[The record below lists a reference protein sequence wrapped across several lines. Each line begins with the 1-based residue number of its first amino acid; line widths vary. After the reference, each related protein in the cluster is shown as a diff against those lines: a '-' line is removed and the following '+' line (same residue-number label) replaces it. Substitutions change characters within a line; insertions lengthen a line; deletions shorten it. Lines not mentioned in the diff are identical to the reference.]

1 LGGAIAA
8 VFESKGEILVEDERT
23 LMSIQTRL
31 ISLALIC
38 SAAASTLGQ
47 QAKKK
52 IENAE
57 QLPVHSYPVPG
68 KASVLLTDD
77 AAFKVFV
84 AALEKDLENDLQN
97 YDIEDKTTLK
107 KYYGPLM
114 QIAILQGRYDD
125 ALSYLRK
132 ANALEDKPAAKAMAG
147 MLDQPLIDAKKA
159 GDGQDKVI
167 FETEF
172 KERLQTLPYEAVQND
187 LKEMKSNFEIISS
200 NLLSGLIE
208 QQYDTLAQKT
218 GIIPKNAAIDILDT
232 RFTIREVLPY
242 KDFVTAQLQ
251 TLVDAHKVEKQDIW
265 AARNVILADALEL
278 ATVVTAIWDVG
289 VDPSVFPGK
298 MWINKKEIPDNG
310 KDDDGN
316 GYIDDVYGIGWTW
329 DGKKDV
335 GPLRKLD
342 VTQAQIDTAKKYIK
356 GFSDME
362 ANLDTAEAQEW
373 KKKLSQLPKD
383 QVKLF
388 FEGIR
393 LYGNYAHG
401 THVAGIA
408 IAGNPAA
415 RILVIRNDFPYEMI
429 PPPPNQEWAE
439 GQASMLRDSVRY
451 MRDNGVRVVN
461 MSWGTSPQEIEDDM
475 QASGAGGP
483 VEQRHATAAKYFQ
496 MFKESFVKAMQEAPN
511 ILFVA
516 GAGNSNND
524 ARFDE
529 FIPAAI
535 DLPNTMTAGAVD
547 KAGEEAS
554 FTSFGKVD
562 VYANGYEVD
571 SVLPGGDHQ
580 SWSGT
585 SAAAP
590 QVTNLAAKLFAKYP
604 QFTAVQVKKLI
615 VDGSDEKEITGRKIR
630 LLNER
635 RSFELASQTAGL
647 K

>member
-1 LGGAIAA
+1 MPIH
-8 VFESKGEILVEDERT
+8 
-23 LMSIQTRL
+23 TRL

-38 SAAASTLGQ
+38 CAAVSTLGQ

-57 QLPVHSYPVPG
+57 HLPVHSYPVQG
-68 KASVLLTDD
+68 KASTLLTDD
-77 AAFKVFV
+77 AAFKVLV
-84 AALEKDLENDLQN
+84 AALQKDLENDLQN

-107 KYYGPLM
+107 KYYDPLM
-114 QIAILQGRYDD
+114 QIAILQGRYND

-132 ANALEDKPAAKAMAG
+132 KNALEDKPAAKAMAG
-147 MLDQPLIDAKKA
+147 MLDQPLIDASKA
-159 GDGQDKVI
+159 GEAQAQGI

-172 KERLQTLPYEAVQND
+172 KERLQKLPYEVVQNEV
-187 LKEMKSNFEIISS
+187 KQMKSGFEIISQ
-200 NLLSGLIE
+200 NLLVGFIE

-218 GIIPKNAAIDILDT
+218 GTVPKNAAIDILDT
-232 RFTIREVLPY
+232 RFTIREILPY
-242 KDFVTAQLQ
+242 KNFVAAQLQ
-251 TLVDAHKVEKQDIW
+251 MLIDAHKVEKQDIW
-265 AARNVILADALEL
+265 AARTVALSDSDNLAL
-278 ATVVTAIWDVG
+278 VVTGIWDVG

-316 GYIDDVYGIGWTW
+316 GYVDDVYGIGWTW
-329 DGKKDV
+329 YGKKDV
-335 GPLRKLD
+335 GPLRKLN
-342 VTQAQIDTAKKYIK
+342 VTQAQIDTEKQYAK
-356 GFSDME
+356 GFSDMQ
-362 ANLDTAEAQEW
+362 ANLDTSEAREL
-373 KKKLSQLPKD
+373 KKKLSELPKD
-383 QVKLF
+383 QVKPF
-388 FEGIR
+388 FEGVS
-393 LYGNYAHG
+393 LYFDYAHG

-408 IAGNPAA
+408 TAGNPAA
-415 RILVIRNDFPYEMI
+415 RILVIRNDWPYEMI

-439 GQASMLRDSVRY
+439 GWVSMLRDSVRY
-451 MRDNGVRVVN
+451 MHDNGVRVVN
-461 MSWGTSPQEIEDDM
+461 MSWGISPQEIEGDM
-475 QASGAGGP
+475 QASGAGGS
-483 VEQRHATAAKYFQ
+483 VEERHATATQYFK
-496 MFKESFVKAMQEAPN
+496 MLKDSFVGAVQSVPD
-511 ILFVA
+511 ILFVSA
-516 GAGNSNND
+516 AGNANND

-535 DLPNTMTAGAVD
+535 DLPNTMSAGAVD
-547 KAGEEAS
+547 KAGDEAS

-585 SAAAP
+585 SMASP

-604 QFTAVQVKKLI
+604 QLNAAQVKKLI

-635 RSFELASQTAGL
+635 RSFELASQTASV

>member
-1 LGGAIAA
+1 M
-8 VFESKGEILVEDERT
+8 

-31 ISLALIC
+31 ISVALIC
-38 SAAASTLGQ
+38 CAAVSTLGQ

-57 QLPVHSYPVPG
+57 QLPVHSYSVPG

-77 AAFKVFV
+77 AAFTVFV
-84 AALEKDLENDLQN
+84 AALRKDLENDLQD

-114 QIAILQGRYDD
+114 QISILQGRYDD
-125 ALSYLRK
+125 ALTYLNKR
-132 ANALEDKPAAKAMAG
+132 NALEDKAAAKAMAG

-159 GDGQDKVI
+159 GAGQAQAI

-172 KERLQTLPYEAVQND
+172 KERVQKLPYEVVQNEV
-187 LKEMKSNFEIISS
+187 KQMKSGFEIISQ
-200 NLLSGLIE
+200 NLLAGFIE
-208 QQYDTLAQKT
+208 QHYDTLAQKT
-218 GIIPKNAAIDILDT
+218 GTIPKNAAIDILDT

-242 KDFVTAQLQ
+242 KNFVAAQLQ
-251 TLVDAHKVEKQDIW
+251 TLIDAHKVEKQDIW
-265 AARNVILADALEL
+265 GARTVTLTEADNLT
-278 ATVVTAIWDVG
+278 TVVTAIWDVG
-289 VDPSVFPGK
+289 VDPSVFQGK

-316 GYIDDVYGIGWTW
+316 GYSDDVYGIGWTW
-329 DGKKDV
+329 YAKKDV

-342 VTQAQIDTAKKYIK
+342 VTQAQIDTDKQYAK
-356 GFSDME
+356 GFSDMQ
-362 ANLDTAEAQEW
+362 ANLDTTEAREL
-373 KKKLSQLPKD
+373 KKKLSELPKD
-383 QVKLF
+383 QVKPF
-388 FEGIR
+388 FEGLT
-393 LYGNYAHG
+393 LYVDYAHG

-408 IAGNPAA
+408 TAGNPAA
-415 RILVIRNDFPYEMI
+415 RILVIRIEFPYEMI

-439 GQASMLRDSVRY
+439 GWASMLRDSVRY
-451 MRDNGVRVVN
+451 MHDNGVRVVN
-461 MSWGTSPQEIEDDM
+461 MSWGISPQEIEDDM
-475 QASGAGGP
+475 QASGAGGS
-483 VEQRHATAAKYFQ
+483 VEQRHATAARYFK
-496 MFKESFVKAMQEAPN
+496 MLKEAFVGAMQGAPD
-511 ILFVA
+511 ILFA
-516 GAGNSNND
+516 SAAGNANND

-547 KAGEEAS
+547 KAGDEAS

-585 SAAAP
+585 SMASP

-604 QFTAVQVKKLI
+604 QLTAVQVKKLM
-615 VDGSDEKEITGRKIR
+615 VDGSDEKEITGRRIR

-635 RSFELASQTAGL
+635 RSFELASQTASF

>member
-1 LGGAIAA
+1 MPIHA
-8 VFESKGEILVEDERT
+8 
-23 LMSIQTRL
+23 RL

-38 SAAASTLGQ
+38 CAAVSTFGQ

-57 QLPVHSYPVPG
+57 QLPVHSYSVSG

-77 AAFKVFV
+77 AAFKVFA
-84 AALEKDLENDLQN
+84 AALQRDLENDLQN

-107 KYYGPLM
+107 KYYGALI

-125 ALSYLRK
+125 ALTYLRK
-132 ANALEDKPAAKAMAG
+132 KNALEDKPAAKAMTG
-147 MLDQPLIDAKKA
+147 MLNQPLIDARKA
-159 GDGQDKVI
+159 GAGQAQAI

-172 KERLQTLPYEAVQND
+172 RERVQKLPYEVVQNEV
-187 LKEMKSNFEIISS
+187 KQMKGGFETISQ
-200 NLLSGLIE
+200 NLLAGFIE

-218 GIIPKNAAIDILDT
+218 GTVSKNAAIDILDT
-232 RFTIREVLPY
+232 RFIIREILPY
-242 KDFVTAQLQ
+242 KSFVAAQLQ
-251 TLVDAHKVEKQDIW
+251 MLIDAHKVEKQDIW
-265 AARNVILADALEL
+265 SARTVTLTEADSLTTA
-278 ATVVTAIWDVG
+278 VTAIWDGG

-298 MWINKKEIPDNG
+298 MWVNKKEIPDNG

-316 GYIDDVYGIGWTW
+316 GYVDDVYGIGWTW
-329 DGKKDV
+329 YGKKDV
-335 GPLRKLD
+335 GPLGKLN
-342 VTQAQIDTAKKYIK
+342 VTQAQIDSDKQYSK

-362 ANLDTAEAQEW
+362 ANLDTTEAREL
-373 KKKLSQLPKD
+373 KKKLSELPKD
-383 QVKLF
+383 QVKPF
-388 FEGIR
+388 FEGLS
-393 LYGNYAHG
+393 LYLEYAHG
-401 THVAGIA
+401 TYVAGIA

-415 RILVIRNDFPYEMI
+415 RILVIRNEFPYEMI

-439 GQASMLRDSVRY
+439 GWASMLRDSVRY
-451 MRDNGVRVVN
+451 MHDNGVRVVN
-461 MSWGTSPQEIEDDM
+461 MSWVFSPQEIEDDM
-475 QASGAGGP
+475 QASGAGGS
-483 VEQRHATAAKYFQ
+483 VEQRHATAARYFK
-496 MFKESFVKAMQEAPN
+496 MLKDSFVGAMQGAPD
-511 ILFVA
+511 ILFVS
-516 GAGNSNND
+516 GAGNANND

-547 KAGEEAS
+547 KAGDEAA

-562 VYANGYEVD
+562 VYANGYDVD

-585 SAAAP
+585 SAASP

-604 QFTAVQVKKLI
+604 QLTVVQVKKLI
-615 VDGSDEKEITGRKIR
+615 VDGSNEKEITGRRIR

-635 RSFELASQTAGL
+635 RSFELASQTASF

>member
-1 LGGAIAA
+1 MPIH
-8 VFESKGEILVEDERT
+8 
-23 LMSIQTRL
+23 TRL

-38 SAAASTLGQ
+38 CAAVSTLGQ

-57 QLPVHSYPVPG
+57 HLPVHSYPVQG
-68 KASVLLTDD
+68 KASTLLTDD
-77 AAFKVFV
+77 AAFKVLV
-84 AALEKDLENDLQN
+84 AALQKDLENDLQN

-107 KYYGPLM
+107 KYYDPLM
-114 QIAILQGRYDD
+114 QIAILQGRYND

-132 ANALEDKPAAKAMAG
+132 KNALEDKPAAKAMAG
-147 MLDQPLIDAKKA
+147 MLDQPLIDASKA
-159 GDGQDKVI
+159 GEAQAQGI

-172 KERLQTLPYEAVQND
+172 KERLQKLPYEVVQNEV
-187 LKEMKSNFEIISS
+187 KQMKSGFEIISQ
-200 NLLSGLIE
+200 NLLVGFIE

-218 GIIPKNAAIDILDT
+218 GTVPKNAAIDILDT
-232 RFTIREVLPY
+232 RFTIREILPY
-242 KDFVTAQLQ
+242 KNFVAAQLQ
-251 TLVDAHKVEKQDIW
+251 MLIDAHKVEKQDIW
-265 AARNVILADALEL
+265 AARTVALSDSDNLAL
-278 ATVVTAIWDVG
+278 VVTGIWDVG

-316 GYIDDVYGIGWTW
+316 GYVDDVYGIGWTW
-329 DGKKDV
+329 YGKKDV
-335 GPLRKLD
+335 GPLRKLN
-342 VTQAQIDTAKKYIK
+342 VTQAQIDTEKQYAK
-356 GFSDME
+356 GFSDMQ
-362 ANLDTAEAQEW
+362 ANLDTSEAREL
-373 KKKLSQLPKD
+373 KKKLSELPKD
-383 QVKLF
+383 QVKPF
-388 FEGIR
+388 FEGVS
-393 LYGNYAHG
+393 LYFDYAHG

-408 IAGNPAA
+408 TAGNPAA
-415 RILVIRNDFPYEMI
+415 RILVIRNDWPYEMI

-439 GQASMLRDSVRY
+439 GWVSMLRDSVRY
-451 MRDNGVRVVN
+451 MHDNGVRVVN
-461 MSWGTSPQEIEDDM
+461 MSWGISPQEIEGDM
-475 QASGAGGP
+475 QASGAGGS
-483 VEQRHATAAKYFQ
+483 VEERHATATQYFK
-496 MFKESFVKAMQEAPN
+496 MLKDSFVGAVQSAPD
-511 ILFVA
+511 ILFVSA
-516 GAGNSNND
+516 AGNANND

-535 DLPNTMTAGAVD
+535 DLPNTMSAGAVD
-547 KAGEEAS
+547 KAGDEAS

-585 SAAAP
+585 SMASP

-604 QFTAVQVKKLI
+604 QLNAAQVKKLI

-635 RSFELASQTAGL
+635 RSFELASQTASV

>member
-1 LGGAIAA
+1 
-8 VFESKGEILVEDERT
+8 
-23 LMSIQTRL
+23 MSIQIRL

-38 SAAASTLGQ
+38 GVAVSTRGQ

-57 QLPVHSYPVPG
+57 QLPVHSYAAPG
-68 KASVLLTDD
+68 KASALLTDD
-77 AAFKVFV
+77 AAFKLFI
-84 AALEKDLENDLQN
+84 AALQKDLENDLQS
-97 YDIEDKTTLK
+97 YDIEDNTTLK
-107 KYYGPLM
+107 KCYGPLM

-132 ANALEDKPAAKAMAG
+132 RDALEEKPAAKAMAG
-147 MLDQPLIDAKKA
+147 LLDQPLIDAKEA
-159 GDGQDKVI
+159 GESQAQVI
-167 FETEF
+167 FEAEF
-172 KERLQTLPYEAVQND
+172 KERLQKLSYEVVQNE
-187 LKEMKSNFEIISS
+187 LKEMKSGFEIISQ
-200 NLLSGLIE
+200 NLLTGVIE
-208 QQYDTLAQKT
+208 QRYDTLAQKT
-218 GIIPKNAAIDILDT
+218 GTIPKNVGVDILDA

-242 KDFVTAQLQ
+242 KDFVVAQLQ
-251 TLVDAHKVEKQDIW
+251 MLIDAHKIEKQDIW
-265 AARNVILADALEL
+265 AARTVALSDSDKLAL
-278 ATVVTAIWDVG
+278 VVTCIWDVG
-289 VDPSVFPGK
+289 VDPSVFPGR
-298 MWINKKEIPDNG
+298 MWVNKKEIPDNG

-316 GYIDDVYGIGWTW
+316 GYVDDVYGIGWTW
-329 DGKKDV
+329 YGKKDV
-335 GPLRKLD
+335 GPLRKLN
-342 VTQAQIDTAKKYIK
+342 VTRAQIDTDKQYLK
-356 GFSDME
+356 GLEDMT
-362 ANLDTAEAQEW
+362 ANLDTKDAREL
-373 KKKLSQLPKD
+373 KKKLSELPKD
-383 QVKLF
+383 QVKPVI
-388 FEGIR
+388 EGIK
-393 LYGNYAHG
+393 LYLEYAHG

-415 RILVIRNDFPYEMI
+415 RILVIRNDWPYELI

-461 MSWGTSPQEIEDDM
+461 MSWKISPDEIEDDM
-475 QASGAGGP
+475 QASGAGGT
-483 VEQRHATAAKYFQ
+483 VEQRHAAAAKYFQ

-516 GAGNSNND
+516 AAGNANND
-524 ARFDE
+524 PRFDE
-529 FIPAAI
+529 FIPSAI

-547 KAGEEAS
+547 KAGDEAA

-571 SVLPGGDHQ
+571 SVLPGGDHL
-580 SWSGT
+580 SASGT

-604 QFTAVQVKKLI
+604 QLTAVRVKKLI

-635 RSFELASQTAGL
+635 RSFELASQIASL

>member
-1 LGGAIAA
+1 MPIH
-8 VFESKGEILVEDERT
+8 
-23 LMSIQTRL
+23 TRL

-38 SAAASTLGQ
+38 CAAVSTLGQ

-57 QLPVHSYPVPG
+57 QLPVHSYPVQG
-68 KASVLLTDD
+68 KASTLLTDD
-77 AAFKVFV
+77 AAFKVLVV
-84 AALEKDLENDLQN
+84 ALQKDLENDLQN

-107 KYYGPLM
+107 KYYDPLM

-132 ANALEDKPAAKAMAG
+132 KNALEDKPAAKAMAG
-147 MLDQPLIDAKKA
+147 MLDQPLIDASKA
-159 GDGQDKVI
+159 GEAQAQGI

-172 KERLQTLPYEAVQND
+172 KERLQKLSYEVVQNEV
-187 LKEMKSNFEIISS
+187 KQMKSGFEIISQ
-200 NLLSGLIE
+200 NLLVGFIE

-218 GIIPKNAAIDILDT
+218 GTIPKNAAIDILDT
-232 RFTIREVLPY
+232 RFTIREILPY
-242 KDFVTAQLQ
+242 KNFVAAQLQ
-251 TLVDAHKVEKQDIW
+251 MLIDAHKVEKQDIW
-265 AARNVILADALEL
+265 AARTVALSDSDNLAL
-278 ATVVTAIWDVG
+278 VVTGVWDVG

-298 MWINKKEIPDNG
+298 MWINKKEIPGNG
-310 KDDDGN
+310 KDDDSN
-316 GYIDDVYGIGWTW
+316 GYVDDVYGIGWTW
-329 DGKKDV
+329 YGKKDV
-335 GPLRKLD
+335 GPLRKLN
-342 VTQAQIDTAKKYIK
+342 VTQAQIDTEKQYAK
-356 GFSDME
+356 GFSDMQ
-362 ANLDTAEAQEW
+362 ANLDTSEAREL
-373 KKKLSQLPKD
+373 KKKLSELPKD
-383 QVKLF
+383 QVKPF
-388 FEGIR
+388 FEGVS
-393 LYGNYAHG
+393 LYFDYAHG

-408 IAGNPAA
+408 TAGNPAA
-415 RILVIRNDFPYEMI
+415 RILVIRNDWPYEMI

-439 GQASMLRDSVRY
+439 GWVSMLRDSVRY
-451 MRDNGVRVVN
+451 MHDNGVRVVN
-461 MSWGTSPQEIEDDM
+461 MSWGISPQEIEGDM
-475 QASGAGGP
+475 QASGAGGS
-483 VEQRHATAAKYFQ
+483 VEERHATATQYFK
-496 MFKESFVKAMQEAPN
+496 MLKDSFVGAVQSAPD
-511 ILFVA
+511 ILFVSA
-516 GAGNSNND
+516 AGNANND

-535 DLPNTMTAGAVD
+535 DLPNTMSAGAVD
-547 KAGEEAS
+547 KAGDEAS

-585 SAAAP
+585 SMASP

-604 QFTAVQVKKLI
+604 QLNAAQVKKLI

-635 RSFELASQTAGL
+635 RSFELASQTASV

>member
-1 LGGAIAA
+1 MPIH
-8 VFESKGEILVEDERT
+8 
-23 LMSIQTRL
+23 TRL

-38 SAAASTLGQ
+38 CAAVSTLGQ

-57 QLPVHSYPVPG
+57 QLPVHSYPVQG
-68 KASVLLTDD
+68 KASTLLTDD
-77 AAFKVFV
+77 AAFKVLV
-84 AALEKDLENDLQN
+84 AALQKDLENDLQN

-107 KYYGPLM
+107 KYYDPLM
-114 QIAILQGRYDD
+114 QIAILQGRYND

-132 ANALEDKPAAKAMAG
+132 KNALEDKPAAKAMAG
-147 MLDQPLIDAKKA
+147 MLDQPLIDASKA
-159 GDGQDKVI
+159 GEAQAQGI

-172 KERLQTLPYEAVQND
+172 KERLQKLPYEVVQNEV
-187 LKEMKSNFEIISS
+187 KQMKSGFEIISQ
-200 NLLSGLIE
+200 NLLVGFIE

-218 GIIPKNAAIDILDT
+218 GTVPKNAAIDILDT
-232 RFTIREVLPY
+232 RFTIREILPY
-242 KDFVTAQLQ
+242 KNFVAAQLQ
-251 TLVDAHKVEKQDIW
+251 MLIDAHKVEKQDIW
-265 AARNVILADALEL
+265 AARTVALSDSDNLAL
-278 ATVVTAIWDVG
+278 VVTGIWDVG

-316 GYIDDVYGIGWTW
+316 GYVDDVYGIGWTW
-329 DGKKDV
+329 YGKKDV
-335 GPLRKLD
+335 GPLRKLN
-342 VTQAQIDTAKKYIK
+342 VTQAQIDTEKQYAK
-356 GFSDME
+356 GFSDMQ
-362 ANLDTAEAQEW
+362 ANLDTSEAREL
-373 KKKLSQLPKD
+373 KKKLSELPKD
-383 QVKLF
+383 QVKPF
-388 FEGIR
+388 FEGVS
-393 LYGNYAHG
+393 LYFDYAHG

-408 IAGNPAA
+408 TAGNPAA
-415 RILVIRNDFPYEMI
+415 RILVIRNDWPYEMI

-439 GQASMLRDSVRY
+439 GWVSMLRDSVRY
-451 MRDNGVRVVN
+451 MHDNGVRVVN
-461 MSWGTSPQEIEDDM
+461 MSWGISPQEIEGDM
-475 QASGAGGP
+475 QASGAGGS
-483 VEQRHATAAKYFQ
+483 VEERHATATQYLK
-496 MFKESFVKAMQEAPN
+496 MLKDSFVGAVQSVPD
-511 ILFVA
+511 ILFVSA
-516 GAGNSNND
+516 AGNANND

-535 DLPNTMTAGAVD
+535 DLPNTMSAGAVD
-547 KAGEEAS
+547 KAGDEAS

-585 SAAAP
+585 SMASP

-604 QFTAVQVKKLI
+604 QLNAAQVKKLI

-635 RSFELASQTAGL
+635 RSFELASQTASV

>member
-1 LGGAIAA
+1 
-8 VFESKGEILVEDERT
+8 
-23 LMSIQTRL
+23 MSIQTRL
-31 ISLALIC
+31 ISVALIC
-38 SAAASTLGQ
+38 CAAVSTLGQ

-57 QLPVHSYPVPG
+57 QLPVHSYSVPG

-77 AAFKVFV
+77 AAFTVFV
-84 AALEKDLENDLQN
+84 AALRKDLENDLQG

-107 KYYGPLM
+107 KYYDPLM
-114 QIAILQGRYDD
+114 QISILQGRYDD
-125 ALSYLRK
+125 ALTYLNKR
-132 ANALEDKPAAKAMAG
+132 NALEDKAAAKAMAG

-159 GDGQDKVI
+159 GAGQAQAI

-172 KERLQTLPYEAVQND
+172 KERVQKLPYEVVQNEV
-187 LKEMKSNFEIISS
+187 KQMKSGFEIISQ
-200 NLLSGLIE
+200 NLLAGFIE
-208 QQYDTLAQKT
+208 QHYDTLAQKT
-218 GIIPKNAAIDILDT
+218 GTIPKNAAIDILDT

-242 KDFVTAQLQ
+242 KNFVAAQLQ
-251 TLVDAHKVEKQDIW
+251 TLIDAHKVEKQDIW
-265 AARNVILADALEL
+265 GARTVTLTEADNLT
-278 ATVVTAIWDVG
+278 TVVTAIWDVG
-289 VDPSVFPGK
+289 VDPSVFQGK

-316 GYIDDVYGIGWTW
+316 GYSDDVYGIGWTW
-329 DGKKDV
+329 YAKKDV

-342 VTQAQIDTAKKYIK
+342 VTQAQIDTDKQYAK
-356 GFSDME
+356 GFSDMQ
-362 ANLDTAEAQEW
+362 ANLDTTEAREL
-373 KKKLSQLPKD
+373 KKKLSELPKD
-383 QVKLF
+383 QVKPF
-388 FEGIR
+388 FEGLT
-393 LYGNYAHG
+393 LYVDYAHG

-408 IAGNPAA
+408 TAGNPAA
-415 RILVIRNDFPYEMI
+415 RILVIRIEFPYEMI

-439 GQASMLRDSVRY
+439 GWASMLRDSVRY
-451 MRDNGVRVVN
+451 MHDNGVRVVN
-461 MSWGTSPQEIEDDM
+461 MSWGISPQEIEDDM
-475 QASGAGGP
+475 QASGAGGS
-483 VEQRHATAAKYFQ
+483 VEQRHATAARYFK
-496 MFKESFVKAMQEAPN
+496 MLKEAFVGAMQGAPD
-511 ILFVA
+511 ILFA
-516 GAGNSNND
+516 SAAGNANND

-547 KAGEEAS
+547 KAGDEAS

-585 SAAAP
+585 SMASP

-604 QFTAVQVKKLI
+604 QLTAVQVKKLM
-615 VDGSDEKEITGRKIR
+615 VDGSDEKEITGRRIR

-635 RSFELASQTAGL
+635 RSFELASQTASF

>member
-1 LGGAIAA
+1 
-8 VFESKGEILVEDERT
+8 
-23 LMSIQTRL
+23 MSIQTRHITQSV
-31 ISLALIC
+31 ISC
-38 SAAASTLGQ
+38 AAVGTVGQ
-47 QAKKK
+47 QAKKR

-84 AALEKDLENDLQN
+84 AALQKDLENDLQN

-114 QIAILQGRYDD
+114 QIAVLEQRYND
-125 ALSYLRK
+125 ALSYLQK
-132 ANALEDKPAAKAMAG
+132 MNTLEDKPAAKAMAG
-147 MLDQPLIDAKKA
+147 MLDHPLIDAKKA
-159 GDGQDKVI
+159 GEGQAQVI
-167 FETEF
+167 FKAEF
-172 KERLQTLPYEAVQND
+172 KERLQKLPYEVVQNEV
-187 LKEMKSNFEIISS
+187 KQMKSRFEIMSS
-200 NLLSGLIE
+200 NLLAGLIE

-218 GIIPKNAAIDILDT
+218 GTIPKNAAIKILDT
-232 RFTIREVLPY
+232 RFTIREVLSY

-251 TLVDAHKVEKQDIW
+251 MLIDAHKIEKHDIW
-265 AARNVILADALEL
+265 AARTVALSDSDKLAL
-278 ATVVTAIWDVG
+278 VVTCIWDVG
-289 VDPSVFPGK
+289 VDPSVFPGR
-298 MWINKKEIPDNG
+298 MWVNKKEIPDNG

-316 GYIDDVYGIGWTW
+316 GYIDDIYGIGWTW
-329 DGKKDV
+329 YGKKDV
-335 GPLRKLD
+335 GPLRKLN
-342 VTQAQIDTAKKYIK
+342 VTQAQIATDKQYLK
-356 GFSDME
+356 GLIDMR
-362 ANLDTAEAQEW
+362 ANLDTTEAREL
-373 KKKLSQLPKD
+373 KKKLSELPKD
-383 QVKLF
+383 QVKPF
-388 FEGIR
+388 FEGVA

-401 THVAGIA
+401 TLVAGIA

-415 RILVIRNDFPYEMI
+415 RILVIRNDWPYEMI

-451 MRDNGVRVVN
+451 MHDNGVRVVN
-461 MSWGTSPQEIEDDM
+461 MSWGISPQEIEEDM
-475 QASGAGGP
+475 QASGAGGT
-483 VEQRHATAAKYFQ
+483 VEQRHATAARYFQ

-516 GAGNSNND
+516 AAGNANND

-529 FIPAAI
+529 FIPSAI
-535 DLPNTMTAGAVD
+535 DLPNTMTTGAVD
-547 KAGEEAS
+547 KAGDEAA

-571 SVLPGGDHQ
+571 SVLPGGDHL
-580 SWSGT
+580 SASGT
-585 SAAAP
+585 SAASP

-604 QFTAVQVKKLI
+604 QLTAVQVKKLI
-615 VDGSDEKEITGRKIR
+615 VDGSDEKEITGRRIR

-635 RSFELASQTAGL
+635 QSFELASQTASV

>member
-1 LGGAIAA
+1 
-8 VFESKGEILVEDERT
+8 
-23 LMSIQTRL
+23 MSIQIRL

-38 SAAASTLGQ
+38 GVAVSTLGQ

-57 QLPVHSYPVPG
+57 QLPVHSYAAPG
-68 KASVLLTDD
+68 KASALLTDD
-77 AAFKVFV
+77 AAFKLFI
-84 AALEKDLENDLQN
+84 AALQKDLENDLQS
-97 YDIEDKTTLK
+97 YDIEDNTTLK
-107 KYYGPLM
+107 KCYGPLM

-132 ANALEDKPAAKAMAG
+132 RDALEEKPAAKAMAG
-147 MLDQPLIDAKKA
+147 LLDQPLIDAKEA
-159 GDGQDKVI
+159 GESQAQVI
-167 FETEF
+167 FEAEF
-172 KERLQTLPYEAVQND
+172 KERLQKLSYEVVQNE
-187 LKEMKSNFEIISS
+187 LKEMKSGFEIISQ
-200 NLLSGLIE
+200 NLLTGVIE
-208 QQYDTLAQKT
+208 QRYDTLAQKT
-218 GIIPKNAAIDILDT
+218 GTIPKNVGVDILDA

-242 KDFVTAQLQ
+242 KDFVVAQLQ
-251 TLVDAHKVEKQDIW
+251 MLIDAHKIEKQDIW
-265 AARNVILADALEL
+265 AARTVALSDSDKLAL
-278 ATVVTAIWDVG
+278 VVTCIWDVG
-289 VDPSVFPGK
+289 VDPSVFPGR
-298 MWINKKEIPDNG
+298 MWVNKKEIPDNG

-316 GYIDDVYGIGWTW
+316 GYVDDVYGIGWTW
-329 DGKKDV
+329 YGKKDV
-335 GPLRKLD
+335 GPLRKLN
-342 VTQAQIDTAKKYIK
+342 VTRAQIDTDKQYLK
-356 GFSDME
+356 GLEDMT
-362 ANLDTAEAQEW
+362 ANLDTKDAREL
-373 KKKLSQLPKD
+373 KKKLSELPKD
-383 QVKLF
+383 QVKPVI
-388 FEGIR
+388 EGIK
-393 LYGNYAHG
+393 LYLEYAHG

-415 RILVIRNDFPYEMI
+415 RILVIRNDWPYELI

-461 MSWGTSPQEIEDDM
+461 MSWKISPDEIEDDM
-475 QASGAGGP
+475 QASGAGGT
-483 VEQRHATAAKYFQ
+483 VEQRHAAAAKYFQ

-516 GAGNSNND
+516 AAGNANND
-524 ARFDE
+524 PRFDE
-529 FIPAAI
+529 FIPSAI

-547 KAGEEAS
+547 KAGDEAA

-571 SVLPGGDHQ
+571 SVLPGGDHL
-580 SWSGT
+580 SASGT

-604 QFTAVQVKKLI
+604 QLTAVRLKKLI

-635 RSFELASQTAGL
+635 RSFELASQDR
-647 K
+647 KS

>member
-1 LGGAIAA
+1 
-8 VFESKGEILVEDERT
+8 
-23 LMSIQTRL
+23 MSIQTRL
-31 ISLALIC
+31 ISVALIC
-38 SAAASTLGQ
+38 CAAVSTLGQ

-57 QLPVHSYPVPG
+57 QLPVHSYSVPG

-77 AAFKVFV
+77 AAFTVFV
-84 AALEKDLENDLQN
+84 AALRKDLENDLQG

-114 QIAILQGRYDD
+114 QISILQGRYDD
-125 ALSYLRK
+125 ALTYLNKR
-132 ANALEDKPAAKAMAG
+132 NALEDKPAAKAMAG

-159 GDGQDKVI
+159 GAGQAQAI

-172 KERLQTLPYEAVQND
+172 KERVQKLPYEVVQNEV
-187 LKEMKSNFEIISS
+187 KQRKSGFEIVSQ
-200 NLLSGLIE
+200 NLLAGFIE
-208 QQYDTLAQKT
+208 QQYDMLAQKT
-218 GIIPKNAAIDILDT
+218 GTIPKNAAIDILDT

-242 KDFVTAQLQ
+242 KNFVAAQLQ
-251 TLVDAHKVEKQDIW
+251 TLIDAHKVEKQDIW
-265 AARNVILADALEL
+265 GARTVTLTEADNLT
-278 ATVVTAIWDVG
+278 TVVTAIWDVG
-289 VDPSVFPGK
+289 VDPSVFQGK

-316 GYIDDVYGIGWTW
+316 GYSDDVYGIGWTW
-329 DGKKDV
+329 YAKKDV

-342 VTQAQIDTAKKYIK
+342 VTQAQIDTDKQYAK
-356 GFSDME
+356 GFSDMQ
-362 ANLDTAEAQEW
+362 ANLDTTEAREL
-373 KKKLSQLPKD
+373 KKKLSELPKD
-383 QVKLF
+383 QVKPF
-388 FEGIR
+388 FEGLT
-393 LYGNYAHG
+393 LYVDYAHG

-408 IAGNPAA
+408 TAGNPAA
-415 RILVIRNDFPYEMI
+415 RILVIRIEFPYEMI

-439 GQASMLRDSVRY
+439 GWASMLRDSVRY
-451 MRDNGVRVVN
+451 MHDNGVRVVN
-461 MSWGTSPQEIEDDM
+461 MSWGISPQEIEDDM
-475 QASGAGGP
+475 QASGAGGS
-483 VEQRHATAAKYFQ
+483 VEQRHATAARYFK
-496 MFKESFVKAMQEAPN
+496 MLKEAFVGAMQGAPD
-511 ILFVA
+511 ILFA
-516 GAGNSNND
+516 SAAGNANND

-547 KAGEEAS
+547 KAGDEAS

-585 SAAAP
+585 SMASP

-604 QFTAVQVKKLI
+604 QLTAVQVKKLM
-615 VDGSDEKEITGRKIR
+615 VDGSDEKEITGRRIR

-635 RSFELASQTAGL
+635 RSFELASQTASF